1 MILAG
6 LNNLV
11 ILAKNL
17 IQPPMKPSLL
27 NITFGILF
35 LLTLVSATSCRKNDL
50 KIITVTGEIPVSG
63 MGVTLPNEHV
73 LVDLASIDSLGMNH
87 YNRDSVIAR
96 VLPYFDELKQ
106 YKVKTFVDGTPEFMG
121 RDPQLLA
128 ELSRKT
134 GINIL
139 TNTGWYA
146 SDDERHL
153 PKEINSMSA
162 EEIAAVWIDEAKNGI
177 GNTGIKPGF
186 IKIGL
191 NKIQMSETDK
201 KLVAAACLTHLET
214 GLTIM
219 SFTGPAQAAMDQ
231 LTILKKYGI
240 DPSAFIWSHA
250 MEEPKSKK
258 ILTIA
263 LTGAWVALDGIQ
275 NDMMSQVQISTLLQ
289 NLKSTRQLNRI
300 LLSHDAGWYQP
311 GKPNGGEFRPY
322 TELFSSFSLLLLSE
336 GFTREELDQMIV
348 KNPAEAFAVRVR
360 KLVK

>member
-1 MILAG
+1 
-6 LNNLV
+6 
-11 ILAKNL
+11 
-17 IQPPMKPSLL
+17 MKPSLFSSA
-27 NITFGILF
+27 IGILF
-35 LLTLVSATSCRKNDL
+35 LFPLISATSCRNNEL
-50 KIITVTGEIPVSG
+50 KIITVTGEIPVSK

-73 LVDLASIDSLGMNH
+73 LVDFASIDSVGINH
-87 YNRDSVIAR
+87 YNRDSVIAK
-96 VLPYFDELKQ
+96 VLPYFEELKQ
-106 YKVKTFVDGTPEFMG
+106 YKVQTFVDGTPEFMG

-146 SDDERHL
+146 TDDERHL
-153 PKEINSMSA
+153 PKEFKDMSP

-191 NKIQMSETDK
+191 NKIQLSETDK

-231 LTILKKYGI
+231 LTILKKYGV

-258 ILTIA
+258 ILAIA
-263 LTGAWVALDGIQ
+263 QMGAWVALDGIQ
-275 NDMMSQVQISTLLQ
+275 NDMLSQIQIERLIQ

-300 LLSHDAGWYQP
+300 LLSQDAGWYQP
-311 GKPNGGEFRPY
+311 GKRNGGEFRPY
-322 TELFSSFSLLLLSE
+322 SDLFSSFSLLLMSE

-348 KNPAEAFAVRVR
+348 KNPAEAFGIRVR
-360 KLVK
+360 KIAK

>member
-1 MILAG
+1 MSSSPINASVRILLLASLMVTISCQDKG
-6 LNNLV
+6 LKV
-11 ILAKNL
+11 
-17 IQPPMKPSLL
+17 
-27 NITFGILF
+27 
-35 LLTLVSATSCRKNDL
+35 
-50 KIITVTGEIPVSG
+50 ITVTGEIPASK

-73 LVDLASIDSLGMNH
+73 LVDFASIDSVGMNQ
-87 YNRDSVIAR
+87 YNRDSVIAK
-96 VLPYFDELKQ
+96 VLPYFEELKQ

-153 PKEINSMSA
+153 PKEVKDMSA

-231 LTILKKYGI
+231 LTILKKYGV

-250 MEEPKSKK
+250 MEELKGRKV
-258 ILTIA
+258 LAIA
-263 LTGAWVALDGIQ
+263 QMGAWVALDGIQ
-275 NDMMSQVQISTLLQ
+275 NDMISQISIERLLL
-289 NLKSTRQLNRI
+289 NLKSTRQLGRI

-322 TELFSSFSLLLLSE
+322 TELFSSFTLLLLSE
-336 GFTREELDQMIV
+336 GFTREELDQMII

-360 KLVK
+360 KIELPQP

>member
-1 MILAG
+1 MMHSLF
-6 LNNLV
+6 NNV
-11 ILAKNL
+11 I
-17 IQPPMKPSLL
+17 
-27 NITFGILF
+27 GILF
-35 LLTLVSATSCRKNDL
+35 LVSLLLTTSCQRSDL
-50 KIITVTGEIPVSG
+50 KIVTVTGEIPVSK
-63 MGVTLPNEHV
+63 MGVSLPNEHV
-73 LVDLASIDSLGMNH
+73 LVDFVSIDSVGMNP

-96 VLPYFDELKQ
+96 VLPYFEELKQ
-106 YKVKTFVDGTPEFMG
+106 YKVKTFMDGTPEFMG

-134 GINIL
+134 GIHIL

-146 SDDERHL
+146 TDDERHL
-153 PKEINSMSA
+153 PKEIKDMSA

-191 NKIQMSETDK
+191 NKIQLSETDK
-201 KLVAAACLTHLET
+201 KLVEAACLTHLET

-231 LTILKKYGI
+231 LIILKKYGI

-258 ILTIA
+258 ILAIA
-263 LTGAWVALDGIQ
+263 QMGAWVALDGIQ
-275 NDMMSQVQISTLLQ
+275 NDMMSQIQIERLLQ
-289 NLKSTRQLNRI
+289 NLKATRQLGRI

-311 GKPNGGEFRPY
+311 GKPNGGQFRPY
-322 TELFSSFSLLLLSE
+322 SDLFSSFSLLLLSE
-336 GFTREELDQMIV
+336 GFTREDLAQMIE

-360 KLVK
+360 KVVK

>member
-1 MILAG
+1 
-6 LNNLV
+6 
-11 ILAKNL
+11 
-17 IQPPMKPSLL
+17 MKPSLFSSA
-27 NITFGILF
+27 IGILF
-35 LLTLVSATSCRKNDL
+35 LFPLLSTTSCRNNEL
-50 KIITVTGEIPVSG
+50 NIITVTGEIPVSK

-73 LVDLASIDSLGMNH
+73 LIDFASIDSVGMNH
-87 YNRDSVIAR
+87 YNKDSVIAK
-96 VLPYFDELKQ
+96 VLPYFEELKQ

-146 SDDERHL
+146 TDDEKHL
-153 PKEINSMSA
+153 PKEFKDMSP

-191 NKIQMSETDK
+191 NKIQLSETDK
-201 KLVAAACLTHLET
+201 KLIAAACLTHLET

-258 ILTIA
+258 ILAIA
-263 LTGAWVALDGIQ
+263 QMGAWVALDGIQ
-275 NDMMSQVQISTLLQ
+275 NDMLSQIQIERLLQ

-300 LLSHDAGWYQP
+300 LLSQDAGWYQP

-322 TELFSSFSLLLLSE
+322 SDLFSSFSLLLMSE

-348 KNPAEAFAVRVR
+348 KNPAEAFGVRVR
-360 KLVK
+360 KIAK

>member
-1 MILAG
+1 MTPLQIKYPFVYLFLA
-6 LNNLV
+6 
-11 ILAKNL
+11 I
-17 IQPPMKPSLL
+17 SLL
-27 NITFGILF
+27 TI
-35 LLTLVSATSCRKNDL
+35 SCQRNDL
-50 KIITVTGEIPVSG
+50 KIITVTGEIPASR

-73 LVDLASIDSLGMNH
+73 LVDIASIDSVGINH

-96 VLPYFDELKQ
+96 VLPYFEELKP
-106 YKVKTFVDGTPEFMG
+106 YNVSTFVDGTPEFMG

-134 GINIL
+134 GMNII

-146 SDDERHL
+146 SDDEIHL
-153 PKEINSMSA
+153 PKEIKNMSA

-191 NKIQMSETDK
+191 NKINLSETDK

-219 SFTGPAQAAMDQ
+219 SYTGPAQAALDQ

-250 MEEPKSKK
+250 MEEPSNRN
-258 ILTIA
+258 ILAIA
-263 LTGAWVALDGIQ
+263 QMGAWVAFDGIQ
-275 NDMMSQVQISTLLQ
+275 NDMESQVRIDRLLQ
-289 NLKSTRQLNRI
+289 NLKATRQLNRM

-311 GKPNGGEFRPY
+311 GKPNGGVFRPY
-322 TELFSSFSLLLLSE
+322 TELFGTFSLLLLSE
-336 GFTREELDQMIV
+336 GFTREELDQMII

-360 KLVK
+360 KIAK

>member
-1 MILAG
+1 MI
-6 LNNLV
+6 
-11 ILAKNL
+11 
-17 IQPPMKPSLL
+17 PSLR
-27 NITFGILF
+27 NKAIGF
-35 LLTLVSATSCRKNDL
+35 LLLFALLSTTSCQNNDL
-50 KIITVTGEIPVSG
+50 KVITVTGEIPVSG

-73 LVDLASIDSLGMNH
+73 LVDLASIDSVGMNH

-96 VLPYFDELKQ
+96 VLPYFKELKQ
-106 YKVKTFVDGTPEFMG
+106 YQVKTFVDGTPEFMG

-134 GINIL
+134 GINII

-146 SDDERHL
+146 SDNEKHL

-162 EEIAAVWIDEAKNGI
+162 EEIATVWIDEAKNGI

-186 IKIGL
+186 IKIGI
-191 NKIQMSETDK
+191 NKIPLSETDK

-231 LTILKKYGI
+231 LSILKKYGV

-250 MEEPKSKK
+250 MEESSNRN
-258 ILTIA
+258 ILAIA
-263 LTGAWVALDGIQ
+263 QMGVWVALDGIQ
-275 NDMMSQVQISTLLQ
+275 DDMESQIQIDRLLQ
-289 NLKSTRQLNRI
+289 NLKATRQLNHM
-300 LLSHDAGWYQP
+300 LLSHDAGWYLQ
-311 GKPNGGEFRPY
+311 GKSNGGEFRPY
-322 TELFSSFSLLLLSE
+322 TELFSSFTLLLLSE

-360 KLVK
+360 KIAK

>member
-1 MILAG
+1 MI
-6 LNNLV
+6 
-11 ILAKNL
+11 
-17 IQPPMKPSLL
+17 
-27 NITFGILF
+27 GIL
-35 LLTLVSATSCRKNDL
+35 LLFALLSTTSSRHNDL
-50 KIITVTGEIPVSG
+50 KIMTVTVEISVSR

-73 LVDLASIDSLGMNH
+73 LVDLAPIDSVGMKH
-87 YNRDSVIAR
+87 YNKDSVIAK
-96 VLPYFDELKQ
+96 VLPYFEELKQ
-106 YKVKTFVDGTPEFMG
+106 YKVKTFVDGTSEFMG

-146 SDDERHL
+146 SVDDRHL
-153 PKEINSMSA
+153 PKGIKDMSA
-162 EEIAAVWIDEAKNGI
+162 EEIAVVWIDEAKNGI

-191 NKIQMSETDK
+191 NKIQLSETDK
-201 KLVAAACLTHLET
+201 KMVAAACLTHLET
-214 GLTIM
+214 GLMIM

-231 LTILKKYGI
+231 LIILKKYGI
-240 DPSAFIWSHA
+240 DPSVFIWLHA

-258 ILTIA
+258 ILAIA
-263 LTGAWVALDGIQ
+263 LMGAWVALNGIQ
-275 NDMMSQVQISTLLQ
+275 NDMEYQISIDRLLQ
-289 NLKSTRQLNRI
+289 NLKSTRQLNHV

-311 GKPNGGEFRPY
+311 GKPNGGVFRPY
-322 TELFSSFSLLLLSE
+322 ADLFSSFSLLLLSE

-360 KLVK
+360 KIAK

>member
-1 MILAG
+1 
-6 LNNLV
+6 
-11 ILAKNL
+11 
-17 IQPPMKPSLL
+17 MKPSIFCTA
-27 NITFGILF
+27 NQILIVF
-35 LLTLVSATSCRKNDL
+35 LLALTTSCGNNDL
-50 KIITVTGEIPVSG
+50 KIRTVTGEIPASG

-73 LVDLASIDSLGMNH
+73 LVDFASIDSVGMNH

-96 VLPYFDELKQ
+96 VLPYFEELKQ

-134 GINIL
+134 GIHIL

-146 SDDERHL
+146 TDDERHL
-153 PKEINSMSA
+153 PKEIKDMSA

-191 NKIQMSETDK
+191 NKIQLSETDK
-201 KLVAAACLTHLET
+201 KLVEAACLTHLET

-258 ILTIA
+258 ILAIA
-263 LTGAWVALDGIQ
+263 QMGAWVALDGIQ
-275 NDMMSQVQISTLLQ
+275 NDMMSQIQLERLLQ
-289 NLKSTRQLNRI
+289 NLKATRQLGRL

-322 TELFSSFSLLLLSE
+322 SDLFSSFSLLLMSE
-336 GFTREELDQMIV
+336 GFSREELDQMIV
-348 KNPAEAFAVRVR
+348 KNPAEAFGIRVR
-360 KLVK
+360 KIAK

>member
-1 MILAG
+1 
-6 LNNLV
+6 
-11 ILAKNL
+11 
-17 IQPPMKPSLL
+17 MKPSLFSSA
-27 NITFGILF
+27 IGILF
-35 LLTLVSATSCRKNDL
+35 LMPFLSTTSCRNNEL
-50 KIITVTGEIPVSG
+50 KIITVTGEIPVSQ

-73 LVDLASIDSLGMNH
+73 LVDFASIDSVGMNH
-87 YNRDSVIAR
+87 YNKDSVIAK
-96 VLPYFDELKQ
+96 VLPYFEELKQ
-106 YKVKTFVDGTPEFMG
+106 YKLKTFVDGTPEFMG

-128 ELSRKT
+128 ELSRKA
-134 GINIL
+134 GIHIL

-146 SDDERHL
+146 TDDEKHL
-153 PKEINSMSA
+153 PKEFKDMSP

-191 NKIQMSETDK
+191 NKIQLSETDK

-258 ILTIA
+258 ILAIA
-263 LTGAWVALDGIQ
+263 QMGAWVALDGIQ
-275 NDMMSQVQISTLLQ
+275 NDMMSQIQIEGLLQ

-300 LLSHDAGWYQP
+300 LLSQDAGWYQP

-322 TELFSSFSLLLLSE
+322 SDLFSSFSLLLLSE
-336 GFTREELDQMIV
+336 GFTREELDQMTV
-348 KNPAEAFAVRVR
+348 KNPAEAFGVRVR
-360 KLVK
+360 KIAK